1 MPFLKVVASLLVSLA
16 LILAVVI
23 VVSSDDE
30 NPRDAIAG
38 TLIFFMIAGV
48 SYGYCTGF
56 RLGSHREALALNK
69 RRQTANPGCDSEKK
83 QGSAYPLEKIRSRGY
98 V

>member
-48 SYGYCTGF
+48 SYGYCTRF
-56 RLGSHREALALNK
+56 NWRSHRDALALNK
-69 RRQTANPGCDSEKK
+69 RRQTANPGYDCEKK
-83 QGSAYPLEKIRSRGY
+83 QGSAYPTRKDQVEN
-98 V
+98 

>member
-1 MPFLKVVASLLVSLA
+1 MSSTRVMPFLKVVASLLVSLA

-30 NPRDAIAG
+30 NPRDAIVG

-56 RLGSHREALALNK
+56 RLGESPGRVGAEQEATDGQSRLRLREEERKRLSH
-69 RRQTANPGCDSEKK
+69 
-83 QGSAYPLEKIRSRGY
+83 
-98 V
+98 

>member
-1 MPFLKVVASLLVSLA
+1 MSSVRACLFLKVVASLLVSLA

-38 TLIFFMIAGV
+38 TRIFFMIAGV
-48 SYGYCTGF
+48 SYGY
-56 RLGSHREALALNK
+56 
-69 RRQTANPGCDSEKK
+69 
-83 QGSAYPLEKIRSRGY
+83 
-98 V
+98 